1 MLSMDIGRKDITIQ
15 HFTGQDIIDKD
26 ITSQDVGITYYY
38 CDFSDSK
45 SLEARI
51 ILGTIIRQLLEGVT
65 ISSDLEQQ
73 MDHLYRSDTRTVAD
87 VELAALLFAVV
98 KHFSKIY
105 LFIDGLDECR
115 KEEQIAVLSIVNQLA
130 RSTRPAV
137 KTLITSREEAIIS
150 TSLKEVPRLR
160 ISADKNSADIAFF
173 VEETVKSNIKSGA
186 LTIQDPSIESD
197 IVSALRNGAKG
208 M

>member
-15 HFTGQDIIDKD
+15 HFTSQDIIGKD

-38 CDFSDSK
+38 CDFSDPK
-45 SLEARI
+45 SLETRI
-51 ILGTIIRQLLEGVT
+51 ILGTIIRQLLESIT

-73 MDHLYRSDTRTVAD
+73 IDQLYRSDTRTVAD
-87 VELAALLFAVV
+87 DELVALLFAVV
-98 KHFSKIY
+98 KQFSKIY
-105 LFIDGLDECR
+105 VFIDGLDECR
-115 KEEQIAVLSIVNQLA
+115 REEQTTILSIVNQLA
-130 RSTRPAV
+130 RSTHPTV
-137 KTLITSREEAIIS
+137 KTLITSREEATIS
-150 TSLKEVPRLR
+150 TSLRGIPRLR
-160 ISADKNSADIAFF
+160 VSADKNSADIAFF

-186 LTIQDPSIESD
+186 LTVQDLSLESD